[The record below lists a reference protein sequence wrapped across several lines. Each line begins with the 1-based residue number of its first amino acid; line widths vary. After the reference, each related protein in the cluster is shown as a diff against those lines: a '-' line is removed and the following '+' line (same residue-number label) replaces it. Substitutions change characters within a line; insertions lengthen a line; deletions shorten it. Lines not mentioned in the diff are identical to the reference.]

1 MSGEPKLDQLDPEP
15 DSGPIPWMA
24 KNGVAANVL
33 MLVLIVGGLVT
44 LASGIKQEVFP
55 EVELDLVSIS
65 VSYPGASPAE
75 VEQAVILAVEEAVRG
90 IDGVKKV
97 TSTAMEGVGTVNVE
111 LLLGADNDRALND
124 VKSAIDRITSFPEDV
139 ERPTVSLI
147 SNRQQVISLVLY
159 GDVDEATLR
168 AVAENSRRELL
179 RDPRITYLELSGIRP
194 LEISIEVPQAELR
207 KYDLTLD
214 EIAARVRAASVELPG
229 GGVKTKG
236 GEVLLRTT
244 ERRDRGT
251 EFGDIAL
258 LSQPDGSQV
267 RVRDIATVKD
277 GFQEIDKEATYN
289 GKRAVMINIYRVG
302 NETPLT
308 VAAAGKEYVQGLHDT
323 LPDGLYAATWF
334 DTAEMYEQRLS
345 LLLSNARIGLVLVLL
360 TLGLFLEARLAFW
373 VTLGIPISFAGS
385 LLFFPVTDISINMI
399 SLFAFII
406 TLGMVVDDAIVVGE
420 AIYKQRMDGKS
431 RLRAAIDGTKEVAQ
445 PVIFAVLTSCV
456 AFAPMLMVPGP
467 MGKFFRV
474 VPIVVISVLL
484 ISLVESL
491 LILPAHLSHPM
502 PLWLRVL
509 LSPYLWFMRLVGK
522 LDIPRRLQHHVQHT
536 YIPILEKSLKWRY
549 FTLTAGIAVL
559 VVTMGYVAGRIP
571 FTFLPKVEGD
581 MITAHLKMPVGTPV
595 LETERLADQIAGA
608 AQSIVDD
615 EDATREGQTIS
626 RGLYEEVGA
635 MSRLESGPEGAAST
649 EGSHF
654 ATVMIYLV
662 EAAKRGL
669 TTQQFVQR
677 WRDGIG
683 EIPGAE
689 SLTFSYEVGVEP
701 GKPIDIELIH
711 DDVPTLEAA
720 AERLASE
727 IASYSGLR
735 DIDSGVTKGKDQLDF
750 RLTDAALAQGL
761 TEFELARQVRAGF
774 FGSEAVRQQR
784 GRDEVRVYVRLP
796 LEERRSLYNVEELVV
811 RTPAGGEMPL
821 AQAAIIDRGQAYSII
836 RRTGGRRNISVTADV
851 ANEDAN
857 ANEIIAQIRQRELAQ
872 LLADIPGLAYSLGG
886 EQERQAE
893 TMGALGMG
901 FALAL
906 IVMFSMLAVVFRSYG
921 QPILVMSAI
930 PFGMVGAVWGHVAM
944 GWFLWDHVSLSL
956 MSMMGVVALSGVV
969 VNDSLVLID
978 AINRFRADGMGLW
991 ESVVSGAARR
1001 FRPILLTSLTTFFGL
1016 APMILETSVQARFL
1030 VPMAVS
1036 LGFGV
1041 LVATMITLLIVP
1053 CSYIILEDA
1062 HRSSSNFFARLR
1074 GRPTMPPPPPTV
1086 PTDAEVELLTAE

>member
-1 MSGEPKLDQLDPEP
+1 MRSGDDFNP
-15 DSGPIPWMA
+15 DRERGPIAWMA
-24 KNGVAANVL
+24 KNRVAANVL
-33 MLVLIVGGLVT
+33 MLILIVGGLVT

-55 EVELDLVSIS
+55 EVELDVVSVQIT
-65 VSYPGASPAE
+65 YPGASPAE

-111 LLLGADNDRALND
+111 LLLGADKDRALND

-139 ERPTVSLI
+139 ERPTVSLL

-179 RDPRITYLELSGIRP
+179 RNSQITYVELSGIRP
-194 LEISIEVPQAELR
+194 LEISIEVPQAQLR
-207 KYDLTLD
+207 KYGLTLD
-214 EIAARVRAASVELPG
+214 EIAARVNAASVEVPG
-229 GGVKTKG
+229 GGVKTQS

-244 ERRDRGT
+244 ERRDRGD
-251 EFGDIAL
+251 EFGDIIVM
-258 LSQPDGSQV
+258 SKPDGSQV
-267 RVRDIATVKD
+267 RIRDIATVKD
-277 GFQEIDKEATYN
+277 AFREIDKEATYN
-289 GKRAVMINIYRVG
+289 GKRAVMINVFRVG
-302 NETPLT
+302 TETPLT
-308 VAAAGKEYVQGLHDT
+308 VSAAAKQYVHELQDK

-334 DTAEMYEQRLS
+334 DTAEMYEQRIS
-345 LLLSNARIGLVLVLL
+345 LLMSNARIGLVLVLL

-420 AIYKQRMDGKS
+420 AVYKQRQDGKG
-431 RLRAAIDGTKEVAQ
+431 RLQAAIEGTKEVAQ
-445 PVIFAVLTSCV
+445 PVVFAVLTSCV

-474 VPIVVISVLL
+474 VPIVVIAVLL
-484 ISLVESL
+484 ISLLESL

-502 PLWLRVL
+502 PWWLRLIL
-509 LSPYLWFMRLVGK
+509 LPYLWFMKLVNK
-522 LDIPRRLQHHVQHT
+522 LGMQHRLQHHVQHS
-536 YIPILEKSLKWRY
+536 YIPALEKALQWRY
-549 FTLTAGIAVL
+549 FTVTAGVAVL
-559 VVTMGYVAGRIP
+559 VITMGYVAGRIP

-595 LETERLADQIAGA
+595 SETERIADGIAA
-608 AQSIVDD
+608 VAQSIVDEESAD
-615 EDATREGQTIS
+615 LNGGTIS

-635 MSRLESGPEGAAST
+635 ISRVDADPEGSQGN

-662 EAAKRGL
+662 EASQRGL

-689 SLTFSYEVGVEP
+689 SLTFSFEVGVQP

-711 DDVPTLEAA
+711 EDVRTLEAA

-750 RLTDAALAQGL
+750 QITDAAQSQGL
-761 TEFELARQVRAGF
+761 TELDLARQVRAGF
-774 FGSEAVRQQR
+774 FGAEAVRQQR

-796 LEERRSLYNVEELVV
+796 LQERRSLYNVEELVV
-811 RTPAGGEMPL
+811 HTPTGGEMPL
-821 AQAAIIDRGQAYSII
+821 DQAAVVTRGRAYSLI
-836 RRTGGRRNISVTADV
+836 RRTDGRRNISVTADV

-857 ANEIIAQIRQRELAQ
+857 ANQIVAQIRQRELAQ
-872 LLADIPGLAYSLGG
+872 LLSDIPGLAYSLGG

-893 TMGALGMG
+893 TMNALGLG
-901 FALAL
+901 FVLAL
-906 IVMFSMLAVVFRSYG
+906 IVMFSMLAVVFRSYA
-921 QPILVMSAI
+921 QPLLVMSAI

-978 AINRFRADGMGLW
+978 AINRFRAEGMGLW
-991 ESVVSGAARR
+991 EAVVSGAARR
-1001 FRPILLTSLTTFFGL
+1001 FRPILLTSL
-1016 APMILETSVQARFL
+1016 
-1030 VPMAVS
+1030 
-1036 LGFGV
+1036 
-1041 LVATMITLLIVP
+1041 
-1053 CSYIILEDA
+1053 
-1062 HRSSSNFFARLR
+1062 
-1074 GRPTMPPPPPTV
+1074 
-1086 PTDAEVELLTAE
+1086 

>member
-1 MSGEPKLDQLDPEP
+1 MSNGEGFNP
-15 DSGPIPWMA
+15 DRERGPIAWMA

-55 EVELDLVSIS
+55 EVELDVVSVQ

-111 LLLGADNDRALND
+111 LLLGADKDRALND

-159 GDVDEATLR
+159 GDVNEATLR

-179 RDPRITYLELSGIRP
+179 RDPRITYVELSGIRP
-194 LEISIEVPQAELR
+194 LEISIEVPQSQLR
-207 KYDLTLD
+207 KYGLTLD
-214 EIAARVRAASVELPG
+214 EIAARVNAASVEVPG
-229 GGVKTKG
+229 GGVKTQS

-244 ERRDRGT
+244 ERRDRGD
-251 EFGDIAL
+251 EFGDIIVM
-258 LSQPDGSQV
+258 SKPDGSQV
-267 RVRDIATVKD
+267 RIRDIATVKD
-277 GFQEIDKEATYN
+277 AFREIDKEATYN
-289 GKRAVMINIYRVG
+289 GKRAVMINVFRVG
-302 NETPLT
+302 SETPLT
-308 VAAAGKEYVQGLHDT
+308 VSAAAKEYVQELQET

-334 DTAEMYEQRLS
+334 DTAEMYDQRIS
-345 LLLSNARIGLVLVLL
+345 LLISNARIGLVLVLL

-385 LLFFPVTDISINMI
+385 LLFFPITDISINMI

-420 AIYKQRMDGKS
+420 AVHKQRQDGKG
-431 RLRAAIDGTKEVAQ
+431 RLEAAIEGTKEVAQ

-474 VPIVVISVLL
+474 VPIVVIAVLL

-491 LILPAHLSHPM
+491 LILPAHLAHPM
-502 PLWLRVL
+502 PWWLRAL
-509 LSPYLWFMRLVGK
+509 LLPYTWFMKLVSK
-522 LDIPRRLQHHVQHT
+522 IDMQHRLQHHVQHT
-536 YIPILEKSLKWRY
+536 YVPVLEKALRWRY
-549 FTLTAGIAVL
+549 FTVTAGVAVL
-559 VVTMGYVAGRIP
+559 IITMGYVAGRIP

-595 LETERLADQIAGA
+595 SETEQIADDIA
-608 AQSIVDD
+608 SVAQSIVDEENAD
-615 EDATREGQTIS
+615 LDGKTIS
-626 RGLYEEVGA
+626 RGLYEEIGA
-635 MSRLESGPEGAAST
+635 ISRLDADPEGTQAN

-662 EAAKRGL
+662 EASHRDL

-689 SLTFSYEVGVEP
+689 SLTFSYEVGVQP
-701 GKPIDIELIH
+701 GKPVDIELIH
-711 DDVPTLEAA
+711 EDVPTLEAA

-750 RLTDAALAQGL
+750 QITEAAQAQGL
-761 TEFELARQVRAGF
+761 TELDLARQVRAGF
-774 FGSEAVRQQR
+774 FGAEAVRQQR

-811 RTPAGGEMPL
+811 HTPAGGEMPL
-821 AQAAIIDRGQAYSII
+821 SQAAIVTRGRAYSLI
-836 RRTGGRRNISVTADV
+836 RRTDGRRNISVTADV

-893 TMGALGMG
+893 TLNALGLG
-901 FALAL
+901 FVLAL
-906 IVMFSMLAVVFRSYG
+906 IVMFSMLAVVFRSYA
-921 QPILVMSAI
+921 QPLLVMSAI

-978 AINRFRADGMGLW
+978 AINRFRKEGAGLW
-991 ESVVSGAARR
+991 EGVVSGAARR

-1041 LVATMITLLIVP
+1041 LVATGITLLIVP
-1053 CSYIILEDA
+1053 CSYVILEDA
-1062 HRSSSNFFARLR
+1062 KRRAGNFFARLR
-1074 GRPTMPPPPPTV
+1074 GRPTVPPPPPTV
-1086 PTDAEVELLTAE
+1086 PSDADVELLTAE

>member
-1 MSGEPKLDQLDPEP
+1 MTHDDELQTEAR
-15 DSGPIPWMA
+15 GPLAWMA
-24 KNGVAANVL
+24 KNRVAANVL
-33 MLVLIVGGLVT
+33 MLILIVGGLVT

-55 EVELDLVSIS
+55 EVELDVVSIQ
-65 VSYPGASPAE
+65 VTYPGASPAE

-97 TSTAMEGVGTVNVE
+97 TSTAMEGIGTVSVE
-111 LLLGADNDRALND
+111 LLLNADKDRALND

-139 ERPTVSLI
+139 ERPTVTLI

-179 RDPRITYLELSGIRP
+179 RDSRITYVELTGIRP
-194 LEISIEVPQAELR
+194 LEISIEVPQAQLR

-214 EIAARVRAASVELPG
+214 EIAARVNAASVELPG
-229 GGVKTKG
+229 GGVKTQA

-244 ERRDRGT
+244 ERRDRGD
-251 EFGDIAL
+251 EFGDIIV
-258 LSQPDGSQV
+258 LSQPGGSQV

-277 GFQEIDKEATYN
+277 AFREIDKEATYD
-289 GKRAVMINIYRVG
+289 GKRAVMINVYRVG
-302 NETPLT
+302 TETPLT
-308 VAAAGKEYVQGLHDT
+308 VAAAAKEYVAELQDT
-323 LPDGLYAATWF
+323 LPEGLYSATWF

-345 LLLSNARIGLVLVLL
+345 LLMNNARIGLVLVLL

-385 LLFFPVTDISINMI
+385 LLFFPVTDVSINMI

-420 AIYKQRMDGKS
+420 AIYKQRQDGKG
-431 RLRAAIDGTKEVAQ
+431 RLQAAIDGTKEVAQ
-445 PVIFAVLTSCV
+445 PVVFAILTSCV

-474 VPIVVISVLL
+474 VPIVVIAVLI

-502 PLWLRVL
+502 PWWLRIV
-509 LSPYLWFMRLVGK
+509 LSPYLWIMRLVNK
-522 LDIPRRLQHHVQHT
+522 LDMPHRLQHHVQHT

-549 FTLTAGIAVL
+549 FTVMAGVAVL
-559 VVTMGYVAGRIP
+559 IATMGYVAGRIP

-595 LETERLADQIAGA
+595 AETERITNRIAGIA
-608 AQSIVDD
+608 RSIVEKESAEL
-615 EDATREGQTIS
+615 EDGTIS
-626 RGLYEEVGA
+626 RGIYEEVGA
-635 MSRLESGPEGAAST
+635 ISQLEAGPEGSLSN

-662 EAAKRGL
+662 EASQRDL

-689 SLTFSYEVGVEP
+689 SLTFSFEVGVQP

-720 AERLASE
+720 AQRLASE

-750 RLTDAALAQGL
+750 RLTDAAQAQGL
-761 TEFELARQVRAGF
+761 TEIDLARQVRAGF
-774 FGSEAVRQQR
+774 FGAEAVRQQR

-796 LEERRSLYNVEELVV
+796 LEERRSLYNVEELIVH
-811 RTPAGGEMPL
+811 TPAGGEMPL
-821 AQAAIIDRGQAYSII
+821 AQAAIVSRGQAYSEI
-836 RRTGGRRNISVTADV
+836 RRTDGRRNISVTADV

-857 ANEIIAQIRQRELAQ
+857 ANEIIAQIRQNELAQ

-893 TMGALGMG
+893 TMNALGLG
-901 FALAL
+901 FVLAL
-906 IVMFSMLAVVFRSYG
+906 IVMFSMLAVVFRSYS
-921 QPILVMSAI
+921 QPLLVMSAI

-969 VNDSLVLID
+969 VNDSLILID
-978 AINRFRADGMGLW
+978 AINRFREGGMSLW
-991 ESVVSGAARR
+991 EAVVSGAARR

-1041 LVATMITLLIVP
+1041 LAATMIMLLIVP
-1053 CSYIILEDA
+1053 SSYIILEDA
-1062 HRSSSNFFARLR
+1062 HRWAGNFFARLR
-1074 GRPTMPPPPPTV
+1074 GRPTVPPPPPTV
-1086 PTDAEVELLTAE
+1086 PSDKDVELLTAE